1 MYTYSCVLEY
11 RIDNKGLVE
20 VVSRKLNRWKKQWYH
35 MFLWFL
41 VSKLGVWLVVP
52 MTEHSAPT
60 FVNTSHAFSRFLT
73 ISTVF
78 LWGVSLNFKGDVL
91 VGTRERAPN
100 FGYFQAM
107 RCSRV
112 GYVAVLGSNV
122 DSDTVCRFYES
133 SKSICFDTYN
143 TDLRDSVISKS
154 LFHPLTGTV
163 WRYLLDQHKHP
174 PSKSHCQ
181 HDHTLIHPPD
191 RGCNVCV
198 WFCGQSIQTARVFT
212 NFGFRGLLTAP
223 TATHPVVLLDLLSLS
238 Q

>member
-1 MYTYSCVLEY
+1 MEGNPPPGEDPLT
-11 RIDNKGLVE
+11 
-20 VVSRKLNRWKKQWYH
+20 SRLPSLPPPPQEISPE
-35 MFLWFL
+35 L
-41 VSKLGVWLVVP
+41 VSSLSLPGQAP
-52 MTEHSAPT
+52 HAEGSA
-60 FVNTSHAFSRFLT
+60 NLR
-73 ISTVF
+73 
-78 LWGVSLNFKGDVL
+78 VSPLIAVAPRH
-91 VGTRERAPN
+91 GTTT
-100 FGYFQAM
+100 AM

-223 TATHPVVLLDLLSLS
+223 TATHPAVLLDLLSLS